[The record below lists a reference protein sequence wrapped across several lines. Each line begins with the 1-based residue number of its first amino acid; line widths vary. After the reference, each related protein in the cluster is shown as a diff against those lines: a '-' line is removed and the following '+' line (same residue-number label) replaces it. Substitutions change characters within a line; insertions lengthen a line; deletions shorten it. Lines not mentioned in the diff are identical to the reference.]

1 MIFCMMEA
9 ELMKIIQTG
18 NDDMLSFPLIEEINF
33 LPTLGYLSLPVDQ
46 SVIFELFNVL
56 SLISL
61 IFST

>member
-1 MIFCMMEA
+1 
-9 ELMKIIQTG
+9 MKIIQTG
-18 NDDMLSFPLIEEINF
+18 NDDMLSFPLIEEIIF